1 MKEVDI
7 PTRWIETATMILH
20 LHVKIL
26 AVWSTDVL
34 ALIPGTSQKTGEG
47 TKSSLMSGVS
57 KTQPTDPMRPTSSVY
72 VALRLILLWL

>member
-7 PTRWIETATMILH
+7 LTKWIEIATMILH

-34 ALIPGTSQKTGEG
+34 VLIPGTFQKIGEG
-47 TKSSLMSGVS
+47 TKSCLITGISD
-57 KTQPTDPMRPTSSVY
+57 TQPTGPIRPNSSVY
-72 VALRLILLWL
+72 VALGLILL